1 MNVKVSGGSPSIRPQ
16 LYCTASISTIAIA
29 EQQNRFLELSELN
42 ELINFLSSG
51 ITRLELADL
60 LAKNANVLVSR
71 AADKIFVGGSAISYL
86 EKPQASFLTDM
97 SQDVMIKNQALGNAQ
112 ENRFSNFKL
121 NINTIDSVPAGFKPI
136 NISRYGPKRMK
147 KSLRDLDWFL
157 RYLTYAIIAGDPNI
171 LVVNVRGLKNLIEN
185 ACSSTAAIVALQ
197 EMRKAALN
205 LIINDSSAQEIL
217 LSYFN
222 VLLSEFESAPFT
234 DHIKKRSSGDLQG
247 LRIPRIYIEA
257 GISKQKFVMKSSL
270 STVEKNMVIAAS
282 YRQIFQRDIVKAYNL
297 KISDLE
303 SKVKN
308 GEITMKEFIRF
319 LGKSY
324 LYRKE
329 FFEPFVN
336 SRVVELS
343 FRNFLG
349 RGPGSLDEFQ
359 KYFAILS
366 SRGLEGL
373 IDALI
378 NSTEYADYF
387 GEETVP
393 YLRSLG
399 EEPQECRSWGPQ
411 INLLNYS
418 SPFKKIPEFIT
429 LYSNYSGNLPD
440 QHPYGQGNDPLPLQ
454 FGAIFPKLQS
464 NLSKKTAFFSKDTRR
479 ILIRKGA
486 GIYNQ
491 VGKPRSRSSL
501 FSTLGS
507 KIFENQIPIKSTN
520 QSAINPVSTRLIVQA
535 SYLRVFGR
543 LVYQEESI
551 SLNKIESL
559 FIENQITLREFI
571 RLLAKTSIFKSLYW
585 EPFYLCK
592 AIEYIHNRLLGR
604 PTYGRREIDQYFN
617 IIYKEGFNSFID
629 ALIDSTEYKQTFGD
643 HIVPYERY
651 VIPKGIR
658 QQFFKLKAQITFNSS
673 KKTQLSTKD
682 FKSLANPLGSNS
694 KYRLKQK
701 IAQGVTS
708 RRDQQIIFQFKKNM
722 DSTKLQ
728 VIIQAIYRQI
738 FERDIE
744 SSIIKTGFVTL
755 EEAFLAEEITVK
767 DLIKELGSSKLY
779 TKEFYTPYPNS
790 KVIELG
796 TKHFLGRAPSSQ
808 AEIRLYNQILASQGL
823 IAFINSLV
831 ESKEYAS
838 VFGDSIVPYRRFPTL
853 PAANFP
859 NTNLIH
865 SVQTKQKKM
874 LITSRQIK

>member
-1 MNVKVSGGSPSIRPQ
+1 MNIKVSGGSPSIKPQ
-16 LYCTASISTIAIA
+16 LYRTASISTISIA
-29 EQQNRFLELSELN
+29 EQQNRFLELSELT

-51 ITRLELADL
+51 LIRLELADL
-60 LAKNANVLVSR
+60 LRKNANLLVSR

-86 EKPQASFLTDM
+86 EKPQASFLTDLNEN
-97 SQDVMIKNQALGNAQ
+97 VIGENRALGNEQ
-112 ENRFSNFKL
+112 ENIFSNFKL
-121 NINTIDSVPAGFKPI
+121 NLNGIESVPPGFKPI

-197 EMRKAALN
+197 EMRKVALS
-205 LIINDSSAQEIL
+205 LVINDLNGQEIL

-222 VLLSEFESAPFT
+222 ILLSEFESAPFT
-234 DHIKKRSSGDLQG
+234 DRIRKRSSLDLQG

-257 GISKQKFVMKSSL
+257 GISKQKFVMKPSL
-270 STVEKNMVIAAS
+270 SIVEKNTVISAC
-282 YRQIFQRDIVKAYNL
+282 YRQIFQRDIVQAYNL

-349 RGPGSLDEFQ
+349 RGPGSLYEFR

-373 IDALI
+373 IDAII

-454 FGAIFPKLQS
+454 FGAIFPRSQS
-464 NLSKKTAFFSKDTRR
+464 NFYEKTAFFGKDTRR

-491 VGKPRSRSSL
+491 VSQPRLRSYIS
-501 FSTLGS
+501 SELGS
-507 KIFENQIPIKSTN
+507 RIFENKIST
-520 QSAINPVSTRLIVQA
+520 QSITKKGINFSSKQLIVRA

-543 LVYQEESI
+543 LVYQEELI
-551 SLNKIESL
+551 SLNKLENL
-559 FIENQITLREFI
+559 FLENQIKLREFI

-604 PTYGRREIDQYFN
+604 PTYGRREINQYFN
-617 IIYKEGFNSFID
+617 IIYKEGFSSFID

-643 HIVPYERY
+643 NIVPYERY
-651 VIPKGIR
+651 ITSKGIR
-658 QQFFKLKAQITFNSS
+658 KPFFKFKDAIIVSSS
-673 KKTQLSTKD
+673 KKKLLSVKD
-682 FKSLANPLGSNS
+682 FISLSNPMGIDSQ
-694 KYRLKQK
+694 YRLKQK
-701 IAQGVTS
+701 IAQGVS
-708 RRDQQIIFQFKKNM
+708 VRRDQQIIFQLQKNM
-722 DSTKLQ
+722 NYMELQ
-728 VIIQAIYRQI
+728 VIIKAIYRQI

-744 SSIIKTGFVTL
+744 SSIIKTGFITL
-755 EEAFLAEEITVK
+755 EEAFLAQEISVK

-779 TKEFYTPYPNS
+779 AKQFYSPYPNS

-808 AEIRLYNQILASQGL
+808 AEIRLYNQILASQGI

-831 ESKEYAS
+831 DSQEYKA
-838 VFGDSIVPYRRFPTL
+838 VFGDTIVPYRRFPTL

-859 NTNLIH
+859 NTNRIH
-865 SVQTKQKKM
+865 NFKTNQNKM
-874 LITSRQIK
+874 LITSKLIK